1 MHVKDETF
9 ALWVQQILRAA
20 IEAKTIYTNIF
31 VIQEQLLSC

>member
-9 ALWVQQILRAA
+9 ALWVQQILRAT